1 MSKLLRWGLL
11 STARINR
18 AILTAMPHSPRNVVT
33 AVASRSAAQAAAYAT
48 EWKIPRT
55 FASYEAMLADPDVD
69 VIYNSLPNALHTE
82 WTLKAIQ
89 AGKHVLCEKPLALT
103 VTDVDAI
110 AAAAQQAGVVVAEAF
125 MYRHHPQT
133 LRVAE
138 MIAQGAVGQP
148 RLLRGAFSYL
158 LTNRQDVRLR
168 PELGGGCLWDVGCYP
183 ISFTRFLARAEP
195 VEVFGW
201 QVSGPSGVDELFTG
215 QLRFAS
221 GLLAQVD
228 SAFRLPF
235 RAFMEI
241 AGSERTLTVPAPF
254 KPQTDEEVI
263 LRHKNDLVEI
273 IKIAGE
279 PLYRGEIEDMAD
291 AVLLGKPPRVSL
303 VESRGN
309 VAVITALLESA
320 RINRPVAV

>member
-1 MSKLLRWGLL
+1 MSRILRWGLL

-33 AVASRSAAQAAAYAT
+33 AVASRSAARAAAYAA

-82 WTLKAIQ
+82 WTLKAVQ

-103 VTDVDAI
+103 VADVDAI

-133 LRVAE
+133 LRVKE
-138 MIAQGAVGQP
+138 MIGQGAVGEM

-158 LTNRQDVRLR
+158 LTNRSDVRLL
-168 PELGGGCLWDVGCYP
+168 PELGGGSLWDVGCYP
-183 ISFTRFLARAEP
+183 ISFARFLAG
-195 VEVFGW
+195 F
-201 QVSGPSGVDELFTG
+201 Q
-215 QLRFAS
+215 
-221 GLLAQVD
+221 
-228 SAFRLPF
+228 LPF
-235 RAFMEI
+235 RSFMEI
-241 AGSERTLTVPAPF
+241 AGSERTLTVAAPF
-254 KPQTDEEVI
+254 KPQTNEELI
-263 LRHKNDLVEI
+263 LRHKNDLIEV

-291 AVLLGKPPRVSL
+291 AVLLGKPPRVGL
-303 VESRGN
+303 AESRGN
-309 VAVITALLESA
+309 VATITALLASA
-320 RINRPVAV
+320 HSNRPVRL